1 VPLTPI
7 GEHERACFTLLG
19 IEQAEVKRLNELL
32 NHINELAEEV
42 IDDYTRGNDI
52 LLAIHETT
60 SGKITE
66 VREDD

>member
-1 VPLTPI
+1 MPLTPI

>member
-1 VPLTPI
+1 LTPI